1 MSKVIEQFT
10 AERDEELKQV
20 SEHYSQLQDRLLQES
35 NKIKEKTEKRI
46 IDFYREH
53 PDEIEDI
60 LNMVNNDTSQHIIAA
75 FIESGSNPKLLTVK
89 TLLPE
94 IPFSDESIRARIY
107 SALGSYLDLLGE
119 IDPDSFRQARDA
131 IEQCIA
137 NKKNIISGW
146 KEDKTDRDQWNVLYR
161 QMRQNSVTNQFNKI
175 SRLSPERGLKLDYEG
190 KAIYTKGNITVGIL
204 DYGKLFGNSKG
215 SFTIAT
221 KRLMDMTMIE
231 FTSNGNNPSIRIPL
245 DVYTEQC
252 GLRDKKEA
260 RKQVNYALDV
270 LFATA
275 ISYDDSAKKNKSK
288 NYRDMRIIDDKGIK
302 NGVIYVHFAQPFAEM
317 LANDCSIMPYPL
329 ALLKL
334 KGGKTCP
341 YAYSIGRKMAEHRY
355 MNAGKAN
362 ERIIAIKTLV
372 NACDDLPTEEE
383 VRNSQDRHLSK
394 RITRPFLDSLEEACK
409 QVGIGEHGYYFTYDR
424 NRKIPDEELYKLSYD
439 TFINAFVHFDEW
451 PSYPDQT
458 KRIEAR
464 KANASRNTTKSKK
477 QK

>member
-1 MSKVIEQFT
+1 MSKAIEQFT

-20 SEHYSQLQDRLLQES
+20 NKHYSQLQDKLLQES
-35 NKIKEKTEKRI
+35 NRIKEKAEKRI

-53 PDEIEDI
+53 PDEIEDVLSMI
-60 LNMVNNDTSQHIIAA
+60 NNDTSQHVIAA
-75 FIESGSNPKLLTVK
+75 FIEAGSSSKLLTVK
-89 TLLPE
+89 NLLPDS
-94 IPFSDESIRARIY
+94 PFSDNSIRTRIY
-107 SALGSYLDLLGE
+107 SALGPYLDLLAE
-119 IDPDSFRQARDA
+119 ISSNSFRQACGS
-131 IEQCIA
+131 IEQHIA
-137 NKKNIISGW
+137 DKKNIISSW
-146 KEDKTDRDQWNVLYR
+146 KEQDKADRDKWNVLYR

-190 KAIYTKGNITVGIL
+190 KAVYTKGNITVGIL
-204 DYGKLFGNSKG
+204 DYGKLFSNSKG

-270 LFATA
+270 LFATT
-275 ISYDDSAKKNKSK
+275 ISYDDSSKKNKSK

-329 ALLKL
+329 ALLRL

-362 ERIIAIKTLV
+362 ERVIAIKTLV
-372 NACDDLPTEEE
+372 DACDDLPTETE

-409 QVGIGEHGYYFTYDR
+409 QVGIGEHGYYFTYDK
-424 NRKIPDEELYKLSYD
+424 NRKISDEELYSLSYD

-464 KANASRNTTKSKK
+464 KTNHSTVKSKK